1 MFNLRKLKE
10 RMINL
15 KIGARTFKT
24 SLAILL
30 AMIIPRYI
38 GLEDGVGLAA
48 AAVIFSMM
56 PSVQETFD
64 KIGSRMISNIIG
76 GIIAFLI
83 SNYIGDSSLLIA
95 VASAVLIAILN
106 QLNLGNMIGLSTLTT
121 INVMLYPGS
130 NILLTAIQ
138 RVAATLVGVLIAFFV
153 NTFVLPP
160 KYDVKFYQLTVSL
173 TDNSTKYVRSMLRK
187 NAQFPIMSEDL
198 KQLNKDLRTLNKYHK
213 YMMDPVYKRFI
224 SSKYYSLLRFL
235 VVCRQSIKVNQI
247 LYEVAF
253 IMHKSE
259 NTINHLPKEL
269 RTLIRERM
277 ETLMTAHEQILLK
290 WNGRVL
296 PENVHFMKYKND
308 LRKSFMEA
316 FYLEASTEE
325 AMEYDFS
332 KGNDLLRIMT
342 TIFEYDKEL
351 QHFNKLTN
359 SFVKYKRDDQ
369 IKYKYD

>member
-1 MFNLRKLKE
+1 
-10 RMINL
+10 
-15 KIGARTFKT
+15 
-24 SLAILL
+24 
-30 AMIIPRYI
+30 
-38 GLEDGVGLAA
+38 
-48 AAVIFSMM
+48 
-56 PSVQETFD
+56 
-64 KIGSRMISNIIG
+64 
-76 GIIAFLI
+76 
-83 SNYIGDSSLLIA
+83 
-95 VASAVLIAILN
+95 
-106 QLNLGNMIGLSTLTT
+106 
-121 INVMLYPGS
+121 
-130 NILLTAIQ
+130 
-138 RVAATLVGVLIAFFV
+138 
-153 NTFVLPP
+153 
-160 KYDVKFYQLTVSL
+160 
-173 TDNSTKYVRSMLRK
+173 
-187 NAQFPIMSEDL
+187 
-198 KQLNKDLRTLNKYHK
+198 
-213 YMMDPVYKRFI
+213 MMDPVYKRFI

-253 IMHKSE
+253 IMHESE

-296 PENVHFMKYKND
+296 PENVNFMKYKND